1 MQSSTGQ
8 DDRLQQC
15 LVLGSQGSGAAIAR
29 ALGMGRSNTGLGKRS
44 GARSRVWGG
53 SSGPMDGEAL
63 WNLDAGKQREVAV
76 GSIRQISA

>member
-15 LVLGSQGSGAAIAR
+15 LVLGSQGSGAETAR
-29 ALGMGRSNTGLGKRS
+29 ALEMGRSNPGLWERS
-44 GARSRVWGG
+44 GARGRVWGG

-63 WNLDAGKQREVAV
+63 WNLDAGEQRAVAV
-76 GSIRQISA
+76 GSIGQISA